1 MAEEEIEKRD
11 SSTNTDSDR
20 VLVTKRAVF
29 RALVELM
36 AERDFDNITVGDIL
50 ERSGVSRTTFYRCF
64 EDKYD
69 VVNWSFKRFKNIR
82 IQNKDQFYSFESSL
96 LVMNGY
102 LREHKDYFARAL
114 RYRGQNSLRDYM
126 YETNVEYMEQCWR
139 ERYGA
144 VDGFGQ
150 EATIRF
156 AAAGM
161 SKIIEEWILGGCAEP
176 DEEVGAAIVALVPD
190 MLREV
195 LY

>member
-36 AERDFDNITVGDIL
+36 AERDFDSITVGDIL

-150 EATIRF
+150 EAMIRF

-161 SKIIEEWILGGCAEP
+161 SKIVEEWILGGCAEP
-176 DEEVGAAIVALVPD
+176 DEEVVAAIVALVPD
-190 MLREV
+190 TLREV